1 MQIDKRKKI
10 EKKESNG
17 FMSFVK
23 NTFNID
29 FDFSSSK
36 DEKKDEQVESQ
47 NDLWTDAQK
56 EQELLKQ
63 RNL

>member
-1 MQIDKRKKI
+1 
-10 EKKESNG
+10 
-17 FMSFVK
+17 MSFVK

-36 DEKKDEQVESQ
+36 DEKKDEQVESS

>member
-36 DEKKDEQVESQ
+36 DEKKDEQVES
-47 NDLWTDAQK
+47 
-56 EQELLKQ
+56 
-63 RNL
+63 

>member
-1 MQIDKRKKI
+1 MQIDKRQKI

>member
-36 DEKKDEQVESQ
+36 DEKKDEQVESS